1 MMEWWYVPGA
11 SINSFLNNGWFGLAK
26 DNNLISDKMPKLV
39 SKNGNKPNVNTADSK
54 ADAIEKPVKTNIS
67 MMTYFSNDK
76 KINKNVITILTAVM
90 PTPARTIAKRSLIF
104 VKHAIAANCE
114 KKKYIPASILSD
126 PGISPLKM
134 TVPSKAYK
142 MANTIANLSSINC
155 LISKTPV
162 ATGTAK

>member
-1 MMEWWYVPGA
+1 WWYVPGA

-26 DNNLISDKMPKLV
+26 DNNLMSDKMPRLV

-54 ADAIEKPVKTNIS
+54 ADAIENPVKINIS
-67 MMTYFSNDK
+67 MTTYFSNDK
-76 KINKNVITILTAVM
+76 KINRNVIKIFTIITAVI
-90 PTPARTIAKRSLIF
+90 PIPARTIAKRSLTF
-104 VKHAIAANCE
+104 VKHAMAANCE
-114 KKKYIPASILSD
+114 RKKYIPASILSD

-142 MANTIANLSSINC
+142 MANTMANLSSINC

-162 ATGTAK
+162 AT